1 MGIESAGVRMQQ
13 GRFAAIVMVLG
24 ALVVS
29 ASGCERPV
37 VVAKAQAAGGPIIDH
52 PVHTL
57 DGGRMNLGQFR
68 GQTLLI
74 VNTASEC
81 GYTPQ
86 YASLE
91 ALYRRYEA
99 RGLLVLGFPSNDFM
113 GQEPGDAKQIRKF
126 ITETYGITFPMFEKQ
141 VVAGPEKSPLYHT
154 LTEDLP
160 GDLAGEIGW
169 NFTKFLVDPSGHV
182 VARFP
187 TSVDPLDPQV
197 IEAVEANLPIK

>member
-1 MGIESAGVRMQQ
+1 MRTWLGWMAVL
-13 GRFAAIVMVLG
+13 AVVLG
-24 ALVVS
+24 A
-29 ASGCERPV
+29 CERPV
-37 VVAKAQAAGGPIIDH
+37 VVRTAEAARGPVIDH

-57 DGGRMNLGQFR
+57 EGERMNLGQLR

-86 YASLE
+86 YAALE
-91 ALYRRYEA
+91 TLYRRYEA

-126 ITETYGITFPMFEKQ
+126 ITDTYGITFPMFEKQ
-141 VVAGPEKSPLYHT
+141 VVAGPMKSPLYRT
-154 LTEDLP
+154 LTDELP

-187 TSVDPLDPQV
+187 SDVDPLDLQV
-197 IEAVEANLPIK
+197 TQAIEANLPGK

>member
-1 MGIESAGVRMQQ
+1 MLASRSVVVSWFVSFAVLGV
-13 GRFAAIVMVLG
+13 GFAA
-24 ALVVS
+24 
-29 ASGCERPV
+29 CERPV
-37 VVAKAQAAGGPIIDH
+37 VVRAEEAARGPIIDH

-57 DGGRMNLGQFR
+57 EGDRMNLGQFR
-68 GQTLLI
+68 GQALLI

-81 GYTPQ
+81 GYTSQ
-86 YASLE
+86 YTSLE
-91 ALYRRYEA
+91 TLFRRYEA

-126 ITETYGITFPMFEKQ
+126 ITEAYGITFPMFEKQ
-141 VVAGPEKSPLYHT
+141 TVAGREKSALYRT
-154 LTEDLP
+154 LTDELP

-187 TSVDPLDPQV
+187 SDVDPLDAQV
-197 IEAVEANLPIK
+197 ISAIEAHLPVK